1 MVQIKRTELFFLVF
15 FFILIIG
22 CTPAN
27 GPSKIKES
35 SKTPSQIQSSD
46 VDISEISD
54 NETGEISN
62 QNADF
67 VISDE
72 NQQIP
77 TENQSE
83 NGAGEM
89 SNQGQ
94 NQIVDDSTL
103 DVSEQDDTPVTS
115 EEETE
120 ISE

>member
-1 MVQIKRTELFFLVF
+1 MVQIKRTALFFLVF

-22 CTPAN
+22 CTQAN

-46 VDISEISD
+46 VDVSEISD

-62 QNADF
+62 QNVD
-67 VISDE
+67 VSEISDE
-72 NQQIP
+72 NETMS
-77 TENQSE
+77 TEKQSE

-89 SNQGQ
+89 SNQRQ

-103 DVSEQDDTPVTS
+103 DVSEQDDTLVTS

-120 ISE
+120 